1 MRETKEKGDAMI
13 NRGSDQAVDE
23 DRSSVFSQ

>member
-1 MRETKEKGDAMI
+1 MRETKEKGAAMI
-13 NRGSDQAVDE
+13 DRGIDQVVDE